1 MPTHV
6 AFLRGINVGG
16 HTVTNARLAEVVAGL
31 GLDDVSTF
39 QASGNVL
46 FSGEGTDDELAERI
60 GAGLMAALGWPAPAF
75 VRGAAEVHAI
85 ADADVFPDAPDG
97 ARVQVAFLRAPLSP
111 DEVVTVRDHAVATDR
126 VHVDGTELWW
136 LLGTG
141 RTMESGIG
149 DPALARFLGDRWTVR
164 THATV
169 QRIARRLA

>member
-1 MPTHV
+1 MLTHV

-31 GLDDVSTF
+31 GFDEVTTF

-46 FSGEGTDDELAERI
+46 FGRADEPDDVLADRV
-60 GAGLMAALGWPAPAF
+60 GAVLLEQLGWAAPAF
-75 VRGAAEVHAI
+75 VRSRDRVRAI
-85 ADADVFPDAPDG
+85 ADAEMFPDAPAG
-97 ARVQVAFLRAPLSP
+97 SRVQVAFLRGPLDQDEQAAVRAHAWAT
-111 DEVVTVRDHAVATDR
+111 DEVV
-126 VHVDGTELWW
+126 VDGTELWW

-149 DPALARFLGDRWTVR
+149 DPALARLLGDRWTVR

-169 QRIARRLA
+169 QRIARRL